1 MCDDWLAVDQSDGS
15 IERVLQVSSDGEIAN
30 FRRIFS
36 SSTKRDFSDGH
47 LWFSRKF
54 FDQKE
59 FSLDFLKRRIIKL
72 LIF

>member
-15 IERVLQVSSDGEIAN
+15 IERVLQVLSDGEIAN

-54 FDQKE
+54 F
-59 FSLDFLKRRIIKL
+59 
-72 LIF
+72 